1 MVHSEAA
8 EDKREEFLD
17 KLASLGYGVDQVSK
31 RPQVY
36 LINGR
41 RVNIRSRSISKGD
54 ATGSRLFW
62 YDVSTNIL
70 EDVDLVIY
78 LMTKPDYFVMIPS
91 SFLADL
97 VDRMYRAEDIR
108 SKRVFD
114 IDWDD
119 LTLVLQEGERVDI
132 YCFHHNLIHEEDYP
146 EF

>member
-17 KLASLGYGVDQVSK
+17 KLVSLGYSVDQVSK
-31 RPQVY
+31 RPQIY

-54 ATGSRLFW
+54 ATRSRLFW
-62 YDVSTNIL
+62 YDISTNVL

-78 LMTKPDYFVMIPS
+78 LMTEPDYFVMIPS

-97 VDRMYRAEDIR
+97 VDRMYQAEDIR

-132 YCFHHNLIHEEDYP
+132 YSFHHNLIHEEDYP
-146 EF
+146 DF